1 MQMLFDLPVL
11 LVCISVILL
20 GQFYYICLRM
30 EVLKA
35 LDCLPLYL
43 SPPSPLFLSKF

>member
-1 MQMLFDLPVL
+1 MLFDLPVL
-11 LVCISVILL
+11 SVCISVILL

-30 EVLKA
+30 KVLKA